1 MKNHFNNYFE
11 ELVTNVFFP
20 KITLPTRISERS
32 SSLIDNIFTND
43 SEEKETAGILLNH
56 LSDHQIIFTYIEK
69 LSYIEKLPNFIT
81 IEKNNVASVQN
92 FIREMDALNICDEL
106 NQSIDGNPKENYEV
120 FLKLIKDVKDKC
132 LPKKVVKYSKKKH
145 KKI

>member
-1 MKNHFNNYFE
+1 MKNHLNNYFE
-11 ELVTNVFFP
+11 ELVTNGFFP

-69 LSYIEKLPNFIT
+69 LSYIEKLPNLL
-81 IEKNNVASVQN
+81 Q
-92 FIREMDALNICDEL
+92 L
-106 NQSIDGNPKENYEV
+106 
-120 FLKLIKDVKDKC
+120 
-132 LPKKVVKYSKKKH
+132 
-145 KKI
+145 KKIMQLQFKISLERWML